1 MTHEDFETVQAMR
14 RYGGR
19 FVRAL
24 AAAAERADQQN
35 LFIIKTA
42 WPHYWAKYR
51 GMAEHDNGVRA

>member
-1 MTHEDFETVQAMR
+1 MTQDDFEVVQAMR

-24 AAAAERADQQN
+24 AAAAERADPQN

-51 GMAEHDNGVRA
+51 DLAAHDNGVTA

>member
-1 MTHEDFETVQAMR
+1 MTHDDYETVQAMR

-24 AAAAERADQQN
+24 AVAAEKADPQN

-42 WPHYWAKYR
+42 WPHYWAKYAA
-51 GMAEHDNGVRA
+51 MAEHENEVGQ